1 MKRIFTFFFTIILAP
16 LFSQSIDWSITS
28 ESNECVFNINKV
40 AVSKDGNF
48 TTGFEIKKSVTTY
61 AVDQFGDLLI
71 DANEDRTPLV
81 INFKPTVVITNFN
94 KAGAISWTS
103 HIYKNGVSEMDIVGI
118 TIDNANNSYVCLS
131 SSDELVFNDYPLVY
145 VPSLNV
151 FYPTYND
158 ADIFELAKK
167 FKEINIKQ
175 YYPDSKELPYE
186 ADTLGK
192 FWLLKYN
199 AAGQIKWIKN
209 CKEKNNELM
218 DNITCFKMTK
228 DGCFIINGRGDE
240 FANKE
245 MLSKKLPCST
255 TDFIAKID
263 TNFNVKWITPFT
275 GYSKK
280 CNYGTYSSES
290 IFRLD
295 EDDNIISVVN
305 YPQYLFVDG
314 KSVHTKNRKIEK
326 PFQGRMG
333 GAAIFIMDKEGK
345 VVEIINSKKGFVLF
359 DIAVKNKNIYLP
371 ISNIRVTNILGEKID
386 TTGGIQSALFSI
398 DYTGKVN
405 WYIQDASIQ
414 FYDIEMD
421 KDENI
426 YLNVTSKV
434 QKKNI
439 KEEASSIEKMFK
451 TKKGFTT
458 TRSNI
463 VKLSS
468 KGEPLTYY
476 VLDNLIAKS
485 QSFGENC
492 IVREDGTLFAFGTIF
507 NRCPFLLQEKST
519 LFKHGGG
526 CYEMIYFV
534 KLKK

>member
-1 MKRIFTFFFTIILAP
+1 MKGIFTFFFTIILAP

-28 ESNECVFNINKV
+28 ESNECVFNLNKV

-61 AVDQFGDLLI
+61 AVNQFANVLI
-71 DANEDRTPLV
+71 DANEDKTPLL
-81 INFKPTVVITNFN
+81 INYKPTVVITNFN
-94 KAGAISWTS
+94 KAGAINWTS
-103 HIYKNGVSEMDIVGI
+103 NIYKNGVSEMDIIGI

-131 SSDELVFNDYPLVY
+131 SNDELVFNDYPLVY
-145 VPSLNV
+145 IPSLKV
-151 FYPTYND
+151 FYPTFSD
-158 ADIFELAKK
+158 DDVLELAKK
-167 FKEINIKQ
+167 YKEININN
-175 YYPDSKELPYE
+175 YYPDSEELPYDI
-186 ADTLGK
+186 DTLGK
-192 FWLLKYN
+192 YWLLKYN

-209 CKEKNNELM
+209 CREKNNELM
-218 DNITCFKMTK
+218 DNITCFKITK

-245 MLSKKLPCST
+245 LLSKKLPCSK

-326 PFQGRMG
+326 PFQGKMG
-333 GAAIFIMDKEGK
+333 GAAILIMDKEGK
-345 VVEIINSKKGFVLF
+345 VLETINSKKGFKLF
-359 DIAVKNKNIYLP
+359 DMAVKNKNIYLP
-371 ISNIRVTNILGEKID
+371 ISNIRATKILGEKID

-405 WYIQDASIQ
+405 WYIQDASVQ
-414 FYDIEMD
+414 YYDLELD

-426 YLNVTSKV
+426 YLNVSSKLQKWKVKGETS
-434 QKKNI
+434 N
-439 KEEASSIEKMFK
+439 IEKMFK
-451 TKKGFTT
+451 SKKGFTI
-458 TRSNI
+458 TRGNI
-463 VKLSS
+463 LKFSS
-468 KGEPLTYY
+468 KGEPLSYY
-476 VLDNLIAKS
+476 VLDDLIASS
-485 QSFGENC
+485 QHFGENY
-492 IVREDGTLFAFGTIF
+492 IVREDGTIFEYGTIF
-507 NRCPFLLQEKST
+507 NRCPFMFKDKSS